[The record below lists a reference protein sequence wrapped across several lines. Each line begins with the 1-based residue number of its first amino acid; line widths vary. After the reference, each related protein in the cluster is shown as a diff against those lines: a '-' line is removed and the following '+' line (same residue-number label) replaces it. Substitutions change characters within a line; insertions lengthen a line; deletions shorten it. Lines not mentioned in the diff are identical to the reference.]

1 MSRAQHGTVR
11 SLVTCVCCLGVLSIS
26 HAVLFAQ
33 VPRLEP
39 GARIRLE
46 VPSAGG
52 RLEGTLVALESDTVL
67 VREDGQ
73 APGLI
78 LIVLADSIAR
88 VEVRRERPMTLEGA
102 GVGLLAGTLLALTAT
117 PDLVDENGDCTTLP
131 CLAYK
136 VSPHLDTRMAV
147 LGVVGTLLGAIAGA
161 GMKTQTWE
169 PVQLNWLDVGPAPD
183 GGLALGIRIHF

>member
-117 PDLVDENGDCTTLP
+117 P
-131 CLAYK
+131 A
-136 VSPHLDTRMAV
+136 RA
-147 LGVVGTLLGAIAGA
+147 
-161 GMKTQTWE
+161 
-169 PVQLNWLDVGPAPD
+169 
-183 GGLALGIRIHF
+183 